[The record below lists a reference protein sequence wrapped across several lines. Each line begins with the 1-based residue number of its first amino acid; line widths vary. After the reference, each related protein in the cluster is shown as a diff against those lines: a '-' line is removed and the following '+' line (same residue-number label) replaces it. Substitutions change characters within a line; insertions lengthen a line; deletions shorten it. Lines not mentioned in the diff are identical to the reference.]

1 LFAREGAV
9 IGADSQLPGV
19 PPPSAAGPRRALDT
33 RWLGYGLGLIA
44 LAGICFV
51 ARNLDW
57 DATLRTLKQLGARA
71 PLIALPY
78 LLVLSCDTL
87 GWRYTFERPRELRYF
102 TLWRMRVATEA
113 VANSLPAG
121 PALAETVKAFILQRQ
136 VGLPLSAAAGNV
148 VLAKFALALS
158 QALFLIV
165 ALALA
170 MPTLSHNSAAILG
183 REGLE
188 WLALGVAFG
197 FLLFV
202 SLLLW
207 AVARGRLFSRFLNHG
222 GKLSSKLERF
232 RPRFERIEHAFGAFG
247 RVPQYQ
253 ILGAIALFSCGWIC
267 LGSENYVI
275 LSLLGT
281 DVSPQQA
288 ISMEAVLSVVRILFF
303 LVPSALGAQE
313 AGYYLVLRAYGVAE
327 PEVVAAAF
335 MLAKRTKELLW
346 IGIGYTVLSSMH
358 VRVRD
363 AAGRPK
369 AGSSL

>member
-1 LFAREGAV
+1 MIR
-9 IGADSQLPGV
+9 ADSQAPNV
-19 PPPSAAGPRRALDT
+19 PSAGARRTFDT
-33 RWLGYGLGLIA
+33 RWLGYCLALLA
-44 LAGICFV
+44 LAGLWFM

-57 DATLRTLKQLGARA
+57 DATLSTLRQLGVRA

-78 LLVLSCDTL
+78 AVVLSCDTL
-87 GWRYTFERPRELRYF
+87 GWRYTFERPSDVRYF
-102 TLWRMRVATEA
+102 MLWRMRVATEA

-136 VGLPLSAAAGNV
+136 LGLPLSAAAGNV
-148 VLAKFALALS
+148 VLAKFALAIS

-170 MPTLSHNSAAILG
+170 MPTLSDNSHALLG

-197 FLLFV
+197 FLLLV
-202 SLLLW
+202 SVSLW
-207 AVARGRLFSRFLNHG
+207 AVARGRMFSRLLNHG
-222 GKLSSKLERF
+222 GKLTRKLERF
-232 RPRFERIEHAFGAFG
+232 RARFERIEHAFGAFG

-253 ILGAIALFSCGWIC
+253 TLGAIALFSCGWLC
-267 LGSENYVI
+267 LGFENFVI

-281 DVSPQQA
+281 DVTPQQA

-313 AGYYLVLRAYGVAE
+313 AGYYLVLRAYGIGD
-327 PEVVAAAF
+327 PEVVTAAF
-335 MLAKRTKELLW
+335 MLAKRTKEMLW
-346 IGIGYTVLSSMH
+346 IGTGYAVLSSLH

-363 AAGRPK
+363 AAR
-369 AGSSL
+369 AAN